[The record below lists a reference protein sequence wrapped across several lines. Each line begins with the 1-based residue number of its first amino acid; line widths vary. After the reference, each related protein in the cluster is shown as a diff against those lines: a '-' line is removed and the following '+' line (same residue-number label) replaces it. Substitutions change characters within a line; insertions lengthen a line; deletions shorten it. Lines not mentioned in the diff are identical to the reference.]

1 MVTPDGM
8 PLVWIERALGF
19 SQMTRVY
26 GPDLMLEACEMSLKK
41 KYRHFFYGGG
51 PGVAERLA
59 VKLSERFPGLMVAG
73 TYSPPFGDLSANED
87 ARIIQVI
94 NQAKADIVWVG
105 ISTPKQEKWMAA
117 HAGKLSS
124 PVLIGVGAAFDIH
137 AQLKPQAP
145 VWMRQ
150 SGLEWAFRLAAEPR
164 RLWKRYAINNPLFVA
179 LMARQLILGGSF
191 PEA

>member
-1 MVTPDGM
+1 
-8 PLVWIERALGF
+8 
-19 SQMTRVY
+19 
-26 GPDLMLEACEMSLKK
+26 MLEACEMSLKK